1 MDQQLKEVFEM
12 KECNKVLYYEYLLEK
27 LSKKPRIAGY
37 RYHLKLIKKLKK
49 LRVWGILQS
58 KFASCFIGKISVT
71 FKVDRRTLEYWIK
84 KLSENQA
91 WLPDH
96 HKNPAFSRVFTIDQ
110 FKTVLALVKITCSQ
124 SVIPVTND
132 QVRIVIQRYYNAQS
146 FHPQPGLHFNA
157 SIKFILNLK
166 KILRYSSLRFH
177 PKRRPKHMISTII
190 DFIIRSRSIFQKK
203 VERNRIL
210 NCDESFWRQIEYFS
224 RTWAPT
230 GSDNVS
236 IMTKTDPKSGFTFLA
251 TICADGSL
259 LPLVLI
265 ASGKTTRVEDNWFG
279 HGRHINEKSNKEE
292 ALPNPYYKFSI
303 SKRSKTETIIPKSK
317 TDHSEKGWTTN
328 STFKEYLKFIRSLY
342 PFKEEDKNSRTNRI
356 YLFAD
361 TYGAHI
367 SEKSI
372 NYALDNNVCIV
383 PIPEGCTD
391 IFQPLDLKI
400 FAPMKTKSKKY
411 LEQLISDEIIKNFDF
426 ENMNVKK
433 EFTVP
438 AEIDKKTSTALLDI
452 IWYETQRSTVEES
465 WEQAIVQY
473 FTLFNCYNDYDE
485 DKDFEKRLLLREEQR
500 KQEQVRRKY
509 DEKIKNL
516 EKQCSLLICENV
528 KKFFSKKLHECK
540 AQLNSILQPFIKSNK
555 GRKPK
560 KETSNSKNNVTK
572 TVSKKQNNN
581 VIQSSITNQT
591 TDVNSPQE
599 MLLRRAFL
607 IPTFNSSTLSDTQAR
622 LQRQSPNTNQATD
635 RSNFR
640 DDNDFDLL
648 NLPLFSNHKND
659 KKKKTEPFTIR
670 DYNSY
675 ITENQIINHK
685 KQLKL
690 IEPMIIN
697 ELQKENTQY
706 TSIIER
712 TKELRKQQCE
722 QLTNQQLELDK
733 TVREI
738 DQLEHVILSLPKKKE
753 EKTTKAQSKTK
764 RKPKKA
770 SSISIIKDPNSLNIN
785 SNLPN
790 ISSNESSVQIPLNT
804 SLTNTSA
811 VYYNCASQVNN
822 PNI

>member
-607 IPTFNSSTLSDTQAR
+607 IPAFNSSTLSDTQARLQRQSPNTNQTTDVNSPQEMLLRRAFLIPAFNSSTLSDTQAR

-635 RSNFR
+635 RSNFG

-712 TKELRKQQCE
+712 TKELRKQQRE

-764 RKPKKA
+764 RKPKK
-770 SSISIIKDPNSLNIN
+770 
-785 SNLPN
+785 
-790 ISSNESSVQIPLNT
+790 PLQF
-804 SLTNTSA
+804 L
-811 VYYNCASQVNN
+811 
-822 PNI
+822 